1 MNRKIYGTVFYE
13 NKISDYGKKNGRVDY
28 DTLSKAFD
36 KVLNNNI
43 MKITRGIGVWEQI
56 HGFIDNSEEIKE
68 LEEMIE
74 ALESEIAE
82 LNEEIEELE
91 EMELEVDE
99 TKVAE
104 CESKKEEIEELED
117 KIRELEEEEN
127 IEISQYYIISAEGA
141 EILMDWTDGIIFY
154 NETLDMYVWGI
165 THWGTDWKFTLTD
178 IEIVSDEDIFE

>member
-1 MNRKIYGTVFYE
+1 MNRKLYGTVFYE

-28 DTLSKAFD
+28 DSLSKAFD
-36 KVLNNNI
+36 KVLNNDI

-68 LEEMIE
+68 LE
-74 ALESEIAE
+74 
-82 LNEEIEELE
+82 
-91 EMELEVDE
+91 
-99 TKVAE
+99 
-104 CESKKEEIEELED
+104 D

-127 IEISQYYIISAEGA
+127 IEISQYYIISDEGA